1 VHLCDWPVADPALVD
16 RRLHDETALVLRVV
30 NLGRSAREKAQI
42 RVRQPLAALYV
53 RVATEQ
59 EREALARLGDQV
71 LEELNVKA
79 LELLPPES
87 DMLHYTVQP
96 RMAALG
102 PKHGRLLPKVLGA
115 LRSGDMQAKARTL
128 LDTGRLPLE
137 VEGQTVELLPEEVEV
152 EASAREGFVAAEER
166 GYVVALDT
174 HLTPELLAEG
184 LVRDLTHLIQDVRKH
199 AGLAIEDTIE
209 TWLALDAELAKIVRR
224 HEAYIADET
233 LSARL
238 RVTTT
243 RGEVPEVVG
252 GFVETIPAAKLSG
265 HEVTVAVRKV

>member
-1 VHLCDWPVADPALVD
+1 
-16 RRLHDETALVLRVV
+16 
-30 NLGRSAREKAQI
+30 
-42 RVRQPLAALYV
+42 
-53 RVATEQ
+53 
-59 EREALARLGDQV
+59 
-71 LEELNVKA
+71 
-79 LELLPPES
+79 
-87 DMLHYTVQP
+87 
-96 RMAALG
+96 MAVLG
-102 PKHGRLLPKVLGA
+102 PKHGRLLPKVLAA

-209 TWLALDAELAKIVRR
+209 TWLAVDAELAEIVRR

-238 RVTTT
+238 HVTTD
-243 RGEVPEVVG
+243 GAVPVVEG
-252 GFVETIPAAKLSG
+252 AFVETIPAAKLSG
-265 HEVTVAVRKV
+265 HEVTVKVRKV